1 MPPRAPRKVDT
12 LPHFHPEC
20 TRIQETRLLPLPT
33 LTCVRPTAV
42 TASTAQTRHPAGTGA
57 ALGSPPT
64 PLLGRPAL
72 LQRLPRHWLCVPQA
86 PCCALTSRSL
96 SKARRIYRVRSQGHF
111 PVCLRSPSPAC
122 SCLPHNRWAAQ
133 GPPPNDGTPGLRQ
146 DWASG
151 RHFGGTLCCSPLGAW
166 RDGQPT
172 ASSLLSPPHPTSGW
186 RVHLT

>member
-111 PVCLRSPSPAC
+111 PVCLRSYYH
-122 SCLPHNRWAAQ
+122 L
-133 GPPPNDGTPGLRQ
+133 
-146 DWASG
+146 SG
-151 RHFGGTLCCSPLGAW
+151 RRREDEKKERKGGGRKEEW
-166 RDGQPT
+166 RKRMR
-172 ASSLLSPPHPTSGW
+172 W
-186 RVHLT
+186 F